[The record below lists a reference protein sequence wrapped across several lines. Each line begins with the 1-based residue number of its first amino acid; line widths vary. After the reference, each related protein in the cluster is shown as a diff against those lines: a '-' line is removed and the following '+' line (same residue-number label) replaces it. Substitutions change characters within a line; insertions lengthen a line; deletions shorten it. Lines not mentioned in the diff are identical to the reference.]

1 MLIFVI
7 ILIYRMNQQRS
18 RRFRSG
24 KEAEE
29 LMAQIVARDGMFLL
43 YFYLIT
49 SICFGKRTSN
59 TCLRA
64 Q

>member
-1 MLIFVI
+1 MYLAQLIFVI

-29 LMAQIVARDGMFLL
+29 LMAQIVARDGMYLL
-43 YFYLIT
+43 YYHLIT
-49 SICFGKRTSN
+49 SLCLGKR
-59 TCLRA
+59 A
-64 Q
+64 I